1 MSSVEFAGEVIP
13 ISVVRS
19 ARRRTVG
26 ITVKESGEVVLR
38 IPPQVSEADALRFA
52 QEKAEWIVR
61 HREKFAARKK
71 QTREYAEG
79 DVIPFFGRELTIRRV
94 EGKTLR
100 AELDGDVLR
109 LFAPEGTDA
118 AGFREAVVFLYRRE
132 ALRLLRP
139 LVSSVAE
146 AAGVEPP
153 ALRVRLQER
162 KWGCCTPKNGIILN
176 VRLLL
181 APELV
186 IRYLVVHEV
195 AHIRFRHHQES
206 FWAEVE
212 RLMPEYREAER
223 MLKEDGW
230 QWVF

>member
-1 MSSVEFAGEVIP
+1 MSAVVFDGEEIP
-13 ISVVRS
+13 VTVVRS
-19 ARRRTVG
+19 PRRRTVG
-26 ITVKESGEVVLR
+26 ITVKESGEVILR
-38 IPPQVSEADALRFA
+38 IPPNVTEAEALRFA
-52 QEKAEWIVR
+52 QEKAEWIAKHRVR
-61 HREKFAARKK
+61 FAKRKRPV
-71 QTREYAEG
+71 REYADG
-79 DVIPFFGRELTIRRV
+79 DVLPFFGRELTICRA
-94 EGKTLR
+94 EGKTVR
-100 AELDGDVLR
+100 AEIDKSTLR
-109 LFAPEGTDA
+109 LTGPPGTDSA
-118 AGFREAVVFLYRRE
+118 VFRDAVIFLFRRE

-139 LVSSVAE
+139 LVAGVSA

-162 KWGCCTPKNGIILN
+162 KWGCCTPKNGIIIN
-176 VRLLL
+176 VRALL
-181 APELV
+181 APETV

-223 MLKEDGW
+223 ILKEDGW

>member
-1 MSSVEFAGEVIP
+1 MSSVVYGGEEIP
-13 ISVVRS
+13 VTVVRS
-19 ARRRTVG
+19 SRRRTVG
-26 ITVKESGEVVLR
+26 ITVRESGEVVLR
-38 IPPQVSEADALRFA
+38 IPPHVTEGEALVFA

-61 HREKFAARKK
+61 HRERFAARIRKA
-71 QTREYAEG
+71 REYADGEE
-79 DVIPFFGRELTIRRV
+79 IPFCGRMLTIRRV
-94 EGKTLR
+94 EGNTLR
-100 AELDGDVLR
+100 AEIDGDVLR
-109 LFAPEGTDA
+109 LTGPVGTDTE
-118 AGFREAVVFLYRRE
+118 GFREAVLYLYRRE
-132 ALRLLRP
+132 GLRYLRT
-139 LVSSVAE
+139 LVSAVAE

-162 KWGCCTPKNGIILN
+162 RWGCCTPKNGIILN
-176 VRLLL
+176 ARVLL

-195 AHIRFRHHQES
+195 AHIRHRHHQES

-223 MLKEDGW
+223 MLKADGW